1 MRARKTSKRA
11 ESANAHSVQRLVTRK
26 LKYRTIC
33 ADPPWDVKRGPTWNS
48 GGTSRPL
55 EYPTMTLDAIKAL
68 PVKELADDGCHLYLW
83 TINKYVEAAYE
94 VARSWGFEPSTL
106 LVWAKAPHGFGLG
119 GTYCL
124 TTEYILFARRGTLA
138 AKKRVDTTWWNWSR
152 GRHSE
157 KPEDFRELVEA
168 VSPSPRLEL
177 FARRKP
183 EIWHYWGNE
192 IESDV
197 DLPGNAKRSDAS
209 DAFAA
214 APGSGTGG
222 NAQKPQ

>member
-1 MRARKTSKRA
+1 MKNNIERKSPAAVR
-11 ESANAHSVQRLVTRK
+11 VQRLVGRQ
-26 LKYRTIC
+26 LKYQTIC
-33 ADPPWDVKRGPTWNS
+33 ADPPWDVKRGPMWNS
-48 GGTSRPL
+48 GGKSRPL

-68 PVKELADDGCHLYLW
+68 PVKDLAATGCHLYLW
-83 TINKYVEAAYE
+83 TINKYVEAAYD
-94 VARSWGFEPSTL
+94 VARAWGFEPSTL
-106 LVWAKAPHGFGLG
+106 LVWAKAPHGYGLG
-119 GTYCL
+119 GTFCL

-138 AKKRVDTTWWNWSR
+138 AKRRVDTTWWNWSR

-157 KPEDFRELVEA
+157 KPEDFRELVEQ

-197 DLPGNAKRSDAS
+197 ALPPNDQ
-209 DAFAA
+209 DQ
-214 APGSGTGG
+214 P
-222 NAQKPQ
+222 